1 MVPIATKHIIE
12 KCIEKSIPVFIAT
25 NVLDSMMIH
34 SMPSRAE
41 VSDIFNL
48 LNSSVSGLVLAA
60 EVAIGKNPVKSVA
73 LLRHLMST
81 YENYE
86 NDFLNAKKSKK
97 PLKELIGEELFNWI

>member
-1 MVPIATKHIIE
+1 MVPLATKHIIE
-12 KCIEKSIPVFIAT
+12 KCKNRSTPVFIAT
-25 NVLDSMMIH
+25 NVLDSMMNN

-73 LLRHLMST
+73 LLRHLMEI
-81 YENYE
+81 YENYD
-86 NDFLNAKKSKK
+86 NDFLNTKILQK
-97 PLKELIGEELFNWI
+97 PPRQLIGEELFNWI

>member
-1 MVPIATKHIIE
+1 
-12 KCIEKSIPVFIAT
+12 
-25 NVLDSMMIH
+25 
-34 SMPSRAE
+34 MPSRAE

-86 NDFLNAKKSKK
+86 NDFLNSKKLQK
-97 PLKELIGEELFNWI
+97 PLKELIGEELLTGYDFLIIYFFFLERKYASSTGK